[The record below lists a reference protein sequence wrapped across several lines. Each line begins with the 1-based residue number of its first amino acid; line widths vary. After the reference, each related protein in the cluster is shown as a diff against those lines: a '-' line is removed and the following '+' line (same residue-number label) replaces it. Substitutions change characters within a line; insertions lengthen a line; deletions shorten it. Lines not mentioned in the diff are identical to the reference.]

1 MLAPRIRGAFVPV
14 TLALLAFA
22 SACSNG
28 TEPKKPLCDAANP
41 LSLNAGQVQTP
52 ISDACVYV
60 SGGTAGG
67 EFALVPF
74 NADTVYGHIAPISF
88 TSQGV
93 SAVSTPLTSRTF
105 ASIPSFSLTPN
116 EDAAATVGSSSGFEL
131 RLRESERRNLTPL
144 IPAARSWYRNRYSS
158 QSGTGLRP
166 SFSTVAAAPTVGD
179 IVTLNT
185 KTGATL
191 SDACQVPD
199 NRTGRVVAVTNHA
212 IVVADTE
219 NPTGGYTDAEYLTVG
234 QQFDDVYA
242 MDVAAFGDPSDIDT
256 NGKVVMFFTRAVN
269 EMTPKGSG
277 SVVGGFFYGR
287 DLFPKADSPVLGPG
301 SGCATSNVSEMF
313 YLAVPDPNALVNGNT
328 TFTKNFISHL
338 TLSTTAHELQHLI
351 NAARRLYV
359 NTTATNFEVVWLNEG
374 LSHIAEELL
383 FYRQSNG
390 LAPRSDVD
398 SLDFKGN
405 QTNVDSYNYN
415 QQSNFGRFREFLL
428 KPTVASPYAPD
439 DSLWTRGATW
449 DFLRYAADHRGANDG
464 DTWFKLVNS
473 TKTGLPNLQDVF
485 GTSLMSIFRDWS
497 VSVIAD
503 DQPGVANQWQQPSWN
518 MPSMWVRLTESPTK
532 PGTYP
537 LATVTLGDNA
547 PLSVSLKGGT
557 SAYVRFTI
565 PAGQVGSVQWTTQSN
580 GIAMSLV
587 RLK

>member
-1 MLAPRIRGAFVPV
+1 MLAPRTRGAFVPV
-14 TLALLAFA
+14 TVALLALA

-28 TEPKKPLCDAANP
+28 TEPNKPLCDASNP
-41 LSLNAGQVQTP
+41 LSLSAGQVQTP

-60 SGGTAGG
+60 SGGTTGG

-74 NADTVYGHIAPISF
+74 NADTVYAHSASISF
-88 TSQGV
+88 TAQGA
-93 SAVSTPLTSRTF
+93 SAVSSPLTSRTL
-105 ASIPSFSLTPN
+105 AMAPSLSLTLN
-116 EDAAATVGSSSGFEL
+116 DQAAAPLGSASDFEL
-131 RLRESERRNLTPL
+131 RLRESERHVLTPL
-144 IPAARSWYRNRYSS
+144 IPAARRWYRNRYNS

-166 SFSTVAAAPTVGD
+166 SFSTVASAPTVGD
-179 IVTLNT
+179 LITLNT

-199 NRTGRVVAVTNHA
+199 NRTGRVVAISNHA
-212 IVVADTE
+212 IVIADTA

-242 MDVAAFGDPSDIDT
+242 MDVAAFGDPTDIDS
-256 NGKVVMFFTRAVN
+256 NQKIVMFFTRAVN
-269 EMTPKGSG
+269 EMTPKGSS

-287 DLFPKADSPVLGPG
+287 DLFPKADSPELGPG
-301 SGCATSNVSEMF
+301 SGCATSNFSEMF

-328 TFTKNFISHL
+328 TFTKAFISHL
-338 TLSTTAHELQHLI
+338 TLSTTAHEFQHLI
-351 NAARRLYV
+351 NASRRLYV
-359 NTTATNFEVVWLNEG
+359 NTTATDFEVVWLNEG

-383 FYRQSNG
+383 FYRQSSG
-390 LAPRSDVD
+390 LIPRSDVD

-415 QQSNFGRFREFLL
+415 QQSNFGRYREYLL
-428 KPTVASPYAPD
+428 KPSTTSPYAPD

-449 DFLRYAADHRGANDG
+449 SFLRYAADHRGANDG

-485 GTSLMSIFRDWS
+485 GAGLMSIFRDWS
-497 VSVIAD
+497 VATIAD
-503 DQPGVANQWQQPSWN
+503 DVPFVPNQWQQPSWN
-518 MPSMWVRLTESPTK
+518 FRSVFTYIPSIK
-532 PGTYP
+532 TYP
-537 LATVTLGDNA
+537 LTTVTVSDNS
-547 PLSVSLKGGT
+547 PLSVTLKGG
-557 SAYVRFTI
+557 SAAYVRFTI
-565 PAGQVGSVQWTTQSN
+565 AAGEVGSVKWSTQSN

>member
-1 MLAPRIRGAFVPV
+1 MLAPRTRGAFVPV
-14 TLALLAFA
+14 SVALLAFA
-22 SACSNG
+22 ASCSNG
-28 TEPKKPLCDAANP
+28 TEPKKLCDAANP

-60 SGGTAGG
+60 SGGASGG

-74 NADTVYGHIAPISF
+74 NADTVYAHSASISF

-93 SAVSTPLTSRTF
+93 SSVSAPLTSRTF
-105 ASIPSFSLTPN
+105 ASAPSFSLTPDN
-116 EDAAATVGSSSGFEL
+116 DAAAMVGSASGFEL
-131 RLRESERRNLTPL
+131 RLRESERRVLTPL
-144 IPAARSWYRNRYSS
+144 IPAARSWYRNRYSA
-158 QSGTGLRP
+158 QTGTGLRP
-166 SFSTVAAAPTVGD
+166 SFSTVASAPSVGD
-179 IVTLNT
+179 LVTLNT

-199 NRTGRVVAVTNHA
+199 DRTGRVVAISNHA
-212 IVVADTE
+212 IVIADTA

-242 MDVAAFGDPSDIDT
+242 MDVAAFGDPTDIDS
-256 NGKVVMFFTRAVN
+256 NGKIVMFFTRAVN

-287 DLFPKADSPVLGPG
+287 DLFPTTDSPTLGPG

-328 TFTKNFISHL
+328 TFTKAFISHL
-338 TLSTTAHELQHLI
+338 TLSTTAHEFQHLI
-351 NAARRLYV
+351 NASRRLYV
-359 NTTATNFEVVWLNEG
+359 NTTATDFEVVWLNEG

-383 FYRQSNG
+383 FYRQSSG
-390 LAPRSDVD
+390 LTPRSDVD

-415 QQSNFGRFREFLL
+415 QQSNFGRYREYLL
-428 KPTVASPYAPD
+428 KPSTASPYAPD

-449 DFLRYAADHRGANDG
+449 AFLRYAADHRGTGDG
-464 DTWFKLVNS
+464 DTWFRLVNS

-485 GTSLMSIFRDWS
+485 GTGLMSIFRDWS
-497 VSVIAD
+497 VATIAD
-503 DQPGVANQWQQPSWN
+503 DLPGVANEWQQPSWN
-518 MPSMWVRLTESPTK
+518 FRSVFTYIPSIKS
-532 PGTYP
+532 YP
-537 LATVTLGDNA
+537 LATVTVGDNS
-547 PLSVSLKGGT
+547 PLSVSLKGGS

-565 PAGQVGSVQWTTQSN
+565 PAGQVGSVQWSTQSN
-580 GIAMSLV
+580 GVAMSLV

>member
-1 MLAPRIRGAFVPV
+1 MLAPRTRGAFVPV

-28 TEPKKPLCDAANP
+28 TEPNKPLCDAANP
-41 LSLNAGQVQTP
+41 LSLNVGQVQTP

-60 SGGTAGG
+60 SGGSSGG

-93 SAVSTPLTSRTF
+93 STVTAPLASRTF
-105 ASIPSFSLTPN
+105 ASAPSFSLTPDA
-116 EDAAATVGSSSGFEL
+116 DAAAMVGSSSGFEL
-131 RLRESERRNLTPL
+131 RLRESERHVLTPL
-144 IPAARSWYRNRYSS
+144 IPAARSWYRNRYS
-158 QSGTGLRP
+158 QSGGTGLRP
-166 SFSTVAAAPTVGD
+166 SFSTVAATPTVGD
-179 IVTLNT
+179 LVTLNT

-199 NRTGRVVAVTNHA
+199 NRTGRVVAISTHA
-212 IVVADTE
+212 IVIADTA
-219 NPTGGYTDAEYLTVG
+219 NPTGGYTDAEYVTVG

-242 MDVAAFGDPSDIDT
+242 MDVAAFGDPTDIDS
-256 NGKVVMFFTRAVN
+256 NGKVIMFFTRAVN

-328 TFTKNFISHL
+328 SFTKTFVSHL
-338 TLSTTAHELQHLI
+338 TLSTTAHEFQHLI
-351 NAARRLYV
+351 NASRRLYI
-359 NTTATNFEVVWLNEG
+359 NTTATDFEVVWLNEG

-390 LAPRSDVD
+390 LTPRQDID

-405 QTNVDSYNYN
+405 QTNVDSYNFN
-415 QQSNFGRFREFLL
+415 EQSNFGRYREFLL
-428 KPTVASPYAPD
+428 KPSVASPYAPD

-449 DFLRYAADHRGANDG
+449 AFLRYAADHRGANDG

-473 TKTGLPNLQDVF
+473 SKTGLPNLQDVF
-485 GTSLMSIFRDWS
+485 GAGLMSIFRDWS
-497 VSVIAD
+497 VAVIAD
-503 DQPGVANQWQQPSWN
+503 DVANVANQWQQPSWN
-518 MPSMWVRLTESPTK
+518 FRSVFTFIPSIK
-532 PGTYP
+532 TYP
-537 LATVTLGDNA
+537 LATVTVGDNS

-557 SAYVRFTI
+557 EAYVRFSI
-565 PAGQVGSVQWTTQSN
+565 AAGQVGSVNWSTQSN

>member
-1 MLAPRIRGAFVPV
+1 MLAPRTRGAFVPV
-14 TLALLAFA
+14 TLALLSFA

-28 TEPKKPLCDAANP
+28 TEPTKKLCDAANP

-60 SGGTAGG
+60 SGGASGG

-74 NADTVYGHIAPISF
+74 NADTTYSHLASISF

-105 ASIPSFSLTPN
+105 ASLPSFSLTPT
-116 EDAAATVGSSSGFEL
+116 EAAAAAVGSSSGFEL

-144 IPAARSWYRNRYSS
+144 IPGARSWYRNRYGS
-158 QSGTGLRP
+158 QSETGLRP
-166 SFSTVAAAPTVGD
+166 SFSTVAAAPAVGD

-199 NRTGRVVAVTNHA
+199 NRTGRVVAVTVHA
-212 IVVADTE
+212 IVVADTA

-242 MDVAAFGDPSDIDT
+242 MDVAAFGDPTDIDT
-256 NGKVVMFFTRAVN
+256 NNRIVMFFTRAVN

-338 TLSTTAHELQHLI
+338 TLSTTAHEFQHLI

-359 NTTATNFEVVWLNEG
+359 NTTATDFEVVWLNEG

-383 FYRQSNG
+383 FYRQSQN
-390 LAPRSDVD
+390 LIPRSDVD
-398 SLDFKGN
+398 SSDFKGN

-415 QQSNFGRFREFLL
+415 QASNFGRFIEYLS
-428 KPTVASPYAPD
+428 KPSVASPYAPD

-485 GTSLMSIFRDWS
+485 GTGLMSIFRDWS

-503 DQPGVANQWQQPSWN
+503 DLTGVANQWQQPSWN
-518 MPSMWVRLTESPTK
+518 FRSIFTYIPKIGR
-532 PGTYP
+532 YP
-537 LATVTLGDNA
+537 LATVTVGDNA

-565 PAGQVGSVQWTTQSN
+565 PAGQVGSVRWSTQSN
-580 GIAMSLV
+580 GVAMSLV

>member
-14 TLALLAFA
+14 TLALLALA

-60 SGGTAGG
+60 SGGTSGG

-74 NADTVYGHIAPISF
+74 NADTVYAHIASVAF

-93 SAVSTPLTSRTF
+93 AAVTTPLTSRTF
-105 ASIPSFSLTPN
+105 ASAPSFSLTPDK
-116 EDAAATVGSSSGFEL
+116 DAAAMVGSTSGFEL
-131 RLRESERRNLTPL
+131 RLRENERRVLTPL
-144 IPAARSWYRNRYSS
+144 IPAARSWYRNRYGS

-166 SFSTVAAAPTVGD
+166 SFSTVASPPAVGD
-179 IVTLNT
+179 LITLNT

-199 NRTGRVVAVTNHA
+199 DRTGRVVAVTSHA
-212 IVVADTE
+212 IVIADTA
-219 NPTGGYTDAEYLTVG
+219 NPTGGYTDTEYLTVG

-242 MDVAAFGDPSDIDT
+242 MDIAAFGDPSDIDT
-256 NGKVVMFFTRAVN
+256 NGKIVMFFTRAVN

-287 DLFPKADSPVLGPG
+287 DLFPKTDSPALGPG

-338 TLSTTAHELQHLI
+338 TLSTTAHEFQHLI
-351 NAARRLYV
+351 NASRRLYV
-359 NTTATNFEVVWLNEG
+359 NTAATDFEVVWLNEG

-390 LAPRSDVD
+390 LTPRTDVD

-415 QQSNFGRFREFLL
+415 QQSNFGRFREYLL
-428 KPTVASPYAPD
+428 KPSVASPYAPD

-449 DFLRYAADHRGANDG
+449 AFLRYAADHRGTSDG

-485 GTSLMSIFRDWS
+485 GAGLMSIFRDWS
-497 VSVIAD
+497 VATIAD
-503 DQPGVANQWQQPSWN
+503 DLPGVANQWQDPSWN
-518 MPSMWVRLTESPTK
+518 FRSIFTYIPSIKS
-532 PGTYP
+532 YP
-537 LATVTLGDNA
+537 LATVTVGDNA
-547 PLSVSLKGGT
+547 PLNVSLKGGT
-557 SAYVRFTI
+557 SAYVRFSI
-565 PAGQVGSVQWTTQSN
+565 AAGQVGSVQWSTQSN
-580 GIAMSLV
+580 GVAMSLV

>member
-1 MLAPRIRGAFVPV
+1 MLAPRTRGAFVPV

-28 TEPKKPLCDAANP
+28 TEPKKNLCDAANP
-41 LSLNAGQVQTP
+41 LSLNPGQVQTP
-52 ISDACVYV
+52 ISDPCVYV
-60 SGGTAGG
+60 SGGTSGG

-74 NADTVYGHIAPISF
+74 DADTVYGHIASISF
-88 TSQGV
+88 TSQGAA
-93 SAVSTPLTSRTF
+93 AVTTPLASRTF
-105 ASIPSFSLTPN
+105 ASAPSFSLTPDA
-116 EDAAATVGSSSGFEL
+116 DAAALVGSSSGFEL
-131 RLRESERRNLTPL
+131 RLRESERRVLTPL
-144 IPAARSWYRNRYSS
+144 IPAARSWYRNRFNP

-166 SFSTVAAAPTVGD
+166 SFSTVAAPPTVGD
-179 IVTLNT
+179 LVSLNT

-199 NRTGRVVAVTNHA
+199 NRTGRVVAISNHA
-212 IVVADTE
+212 IVIADTA

-242 MDVAAFGDPSDIDT
+242 MDVAAFGDPTDIDS
-256 NGKVVMFFTRAVN
+256 NGKIVMFFTRAVN
-269 EMTPKGSG
+269 EMTPKGSS

-287 DLFPKADSPVLGPG
+287 DLFPKQDSQVLGPG
-301 SGCATSNVSEMF
+301 SGCATSNVAEMF

-328 TFTKNFISHL
+328 NFTKQFVSHL
-338 TLSTTAHELQHLI
+338 TLSTTAHEFQHLI
-351 NAARRLYV
+351 NASRRLYI
-359 NTTATNFEVVWLNEG
+359 NTTATDFEVVWLNEG

-383 FYRQSNG
+383 FYRQSAG
-390 LAPRSDVD
+390 LIPRDDVD
-398 SLDFKGN
+398 STNFKGN

-415 QQSNFGRFREFLL
+415 QASNFGRYLEYLG
-428 KPTVASPYAPD
+428 KPSVASPYAPD

-449 DFLRYAADHRGANDG
+449 DFLRYAADHRGTSDG

-473 TKTGLPNLQDVF
+473 SKTGLPNLMDVF
-485 GTSLMSIFRDWS
+485 GADIMSIFRDWS

-503 DQPGVANQWQQPSWN
+503 DAPGVANQWQQPSWN
-518 MPSMWVRLTESPTK
+518 WRSVLTYIPK
-532 PGTYP
+532 IGRYP
-537 LATVTLGDNA
+537 LATVTVGDNS

-565 PAGQVGSVQWTTQSN
+565 PAGQVGSVQWSTQSN

-587 RLK
+587 RLQ

>member
-1 MLAPRIRGAFVPV
+1 MLAPRTRGAFVPV
-14 TLALLAFA
+14 TLALLALA

-28 TEPKKPLCDAANP
+28 TEPKPLCDAANP

-52 ISDACVYV
+52 ISDACVFV
-60 SGGTAGG
+60 SGGTSGG

-74 NADTVYGHIAPISF
+74 DADTVYAHIASVAF

-93 SAVSTPLTSRTF
+93 AAVTTPLADRTF
-105 ASIPSFSLTPN
+105 ASAPSFSLTPDK
-116 EDAAATVGSSSGFEL
+116 DAAALVGSTSGFEL
-131 RLRESERRNLTPL
+131 RLRETERRVLTPL
-144 IPAARSWYRNRYSS
+144 IPAARSWYRNRYGS

-166 SFSTVAAAPTVGD
+166 SFSTVASPPTVGD
-179 IVTLNT
+179 FVTLNT

-199 NRTGRVVAVTNHA
+199 NRTGRVVAVTTHA
-212 IVVADTE
+212 IVIADTA

-242 MDVAAFGDPSDIDT
+242 MDIAAFGDPSDIDS

-269 EMTPKGSG
+269 EMTPQGSG

-287 DLFPKADSPVLGPG
+287 DLFPKTDSPVLGPG

-328 TFTKNFISHL
+328 TFTKTFISHL

-351 NAARRLYV
+351 NASRRLYV
-359 NTTATNFEVVWLNEG
+359 NTAATDFEVVWLNEG
-374 LSHIAEELL
+374 LSHVAEELL

-390 LAPRSDVD
+390 LTPRTDVD

-415 QQSNFGRFREFLL
+415 QQSNFGRFREYLL
-428 KPTVASPYAPD
+428 KPSVASPYAPD

-449 DFLRYAADHRGANDG
+449 AFLRYAADHRGTSDG

-485 GTSLMSIFRDWS
+485 GTGLMSIFRDWS
-497 VSVIAD
+497 VATIAD
-503 DQPGVANQWQQPSWN
+503 DLPGVANQWQQPSWN
-518 MPSMWVRLTESPTK
+518 FRSIFTYIPSIK
-532 PGTYP
+532 KYP
-537 LATVTLGDNA
+537 LATVTVGDNA
-547 PLSVSLKGGT
+547 PLTVSLKGGT

-565 PAGQVGSVQWTTQSN
+565 AAGQVGSVHWDTQSN

>member
-1 MLAPRIRGAFVPV
+1 MLAPRTRGAFVPV

-28 TEPKKPLCDAANP
+28 TEPKKNLCDAANP

-52 ISDACVYV
+52 ISDPCVFV
-60 SGGTAGG
+60 SGGTSGG

-74 NADTVYGHIAPISF
+74 NADTVFAHIAPISF
-88 TSQGV
+88 TSEGV
-93 SAVSTPLTSRTF
+93 AAVTTPLANRTF
-105 ASIPSFSLTPN
+105 ASAPSFSLTPDA
-116 EDAAATVGSSSGFEL
+116 DAAALVGSSSGFEL
-131 RLRESERRNLTPL
+131 RLRNSERRVLTPL
-144 IPAARSWYRNRYSS
+144 IPAARSWYRNRYNS
-158 QSGTGLRP
+158 QSGAGLRP

-179 IVTLNT
+179 LVTLNT
-185 KTGATL
+185 KTGVTL

-199 NRTGRVVAVTNHA
+199 NRTGRVVAISNHA
-212 IVVADTE
+212 IVIADTA

-242 MDVAAFGDPSDIDT
+242 MDVAAFGDPTDIDT
-256 NGKVVMFFTRAVN
+256 NGKIVMFFTRAVN

-287 DLFPKADSPVLGPG
+287 DLFPKQDSPVLGPG

-328 TFTKNFISHL
+328 TFTKAFISHL
-338 TLSTTAHELQHLI
+338 TLSTTAHEFQHLI
-351 NAARRLYV
+351 NASRRLYI
-359 NTTATNFEVVWLNEG
+359 NTTATDFEVVWLNEG

-390 LAPRSDVD
+390 LTPRQDVD

-415 QQSNFGRFREFLL
+415 QQSNFGRYLL
-428 KPTVASPYAPD
+428 YLAKPSANSPYAPN
-439 DSLWTRGATW
+439 DSLETRGATW
-449 DFLRYAADHRGANDG
+449 SFLRYAADHRGANDG

-473 TKTGLPNLQDVF
+473 SKTGLPNLQDVF
-485 GTSLMSIFRDWS
+485 GAGLMSIFRDWS
-497 VSVIAD
+497 VAVIAD
-503 DQPGVANQWQQPSWN
+503 DLPGVADQWQQPSWN
-518 MPSMWVRLTESPTK
+518 FRSVFTYIPSIHS
-532 PGTYP
+532 YP
-537 LATVTLGDNA
+537 LATVTVGDNS

-557 SAYVRFTI
+557 SAYVRFSI
-565 PAGQVGSVQWTTQSN
+565 AAGQVGSVKWSTQSN

>member
-1 MLAPRIRGAFVPV
+1 MLAPRTRGAFVPV
-14 TLALLAFA
+14 SLALLALA

-28 TEPKKPLCDAANP
+28 TEPQKPLCDAANP
-41 LSLNAGQVQTP
+41 LSMNAGQVQTP

-60 SGGTAGG
+60 SGGSSGG

-74 NADTVYGHIAPISF
+74 NSDTIYTHSASISF
-88 TSQGV
+88 NSKGASTV
-93 SAVSTPLTSRTF
+93 SSPLASRTF
-105 ASIPSFSLTPN
+105 AMAPSFSLTPS
-116 EDAAATVGSSSGFEL
+116 DQATTVLASSNDFEL
-131 RLRESERRNLTPL
+131 RLRDSERRVLTPL
-144 IPAARSWYRNRYSS
+144 IPAARSWYRNRYNA

-166 SFSTVAAAPTVGD
+166 SFSTVATPPTVGD
-179 IVTLNT
+179 LVTLNT

-199 NRTGRVVAVTNHA
+199 NRTGRVVAVTTHA
-212 IVVADTE
+212 VVVADTA

-242 MDVAAFGDPSDIDT
+242 MDVAAFGDPTDIDS
-256 NGKVVMFFTRAVN
+256 NGRVVMFFTRAVN
-269 EMTPKGSG
+269 EMTPKGSS

-287 DLFPKADSPVLGPG
+287 DLFPKADTPELGPG
-301 SGCATSNVSEMF
+301 SGCATSNFSEMF

-328 TFTKNFISHL
+328 TFTKAFISHL
-338 TLSTTAHELQHLI
+338 TLSTTAHEFQHLI

-359 NTTATNFEVVWLNEG
+359 NTTATDFEVVWLNEG

-383 FYRQSNG
+383 FYRQSAG
-390 LAPRSDVD
+390 LTPRTDID

-405 QTNVDSYNYN
+405 QTNVDAYNYN
-415 QQSNFGRFREFLL
+415 QQSNFGRFREYLL
-428 KPTVASPYAPD
+428 KPSTTSPYAKD

-449 DFLRYAADHRGANDG
+449 SFLRYAADHRGTSDG

-485 GTSLMSIFRDWS
+485 GTGLMSIFRDWS
-497 VSVIAD
+497 VATIAD
-503 DQPGVANQWQQPSWN
+503 DVPGVANQWQQPSWN
-518 MPSMWVRLTESPTK
+518 FRSIFTYIPSIKS
-532 PGTYP
+532 YP
-537 LATVTLGDNA
+537 LATVTVGDNS
-547 PLSVSLKGGT
+547 PLSVTLKGGS
-557 SAYVRFTI
+557 SAYVRFSVA
-565 PAGQVGSVQWTTQSN
+565 AGQVGSVQWSTQSN

>member
-1 MLAPRIRGAFVPV
+1 MLARRTRGAFVPV

-28 TEPKKPLCDAANP
+28 TEPTKPLCDASNP
-41 LSLNAGQVQTP
+41 LSLSAGQVQTP

-60 SGGTAGG
+60 SGGTGGG

-74 NADTVYGHIAPISF
+74 NADTVYAHSASISF
-88 TSQGV
+88 TSQGA
-93 SAVSTPLTSRTF
+93 SAPTSPLASRTF
-105 ASIPSFSLTPN
+105 AMAPSLSLSPSDQAST
-116 EDAAATVGSSSGFEL
+116 ALGSASDFEL
-131 RLRESERRNLTPL
+131 RLRESERRVLTPL
-144 IPAARSWYRNRYSS
+144 IPAARRWYQNRYSS

-166 SFSTVAAAPTVGD
+166 SFSTVASAPTVGD
-179 IVTLNT
+179 LVTLNT

-199 NRTGRVVAVTNHA
+199 NRTGRVVAISNHA
-212 IVVADTE
+212 IVIADTA
-219 NPTGGYTDAEYLTVG
+219 NPTGGYTDQEYLTVG

-242 MDVAAFGDPSDIDT
+242 MDVAAFGDPTDIDS
-256 NGKVVMFFTRAVN
+256 NNKIVMFFTRAVN
-269 EMTPKGSG
+269 EMTPKGSS

-287 DLFPKADSPVLGPG
+287 DLFPKADTPELGPG
-301 SGCATSNVSEMF
+301 SGCATSNFSEMF

-328 TFTKNFISHL
+328 TFTKAFISHL
-338 TLSTTAHELQHLI
+338 TLSTTAHEFQHLI

-359 NTTATNFEVVWLNEG
+359 NTTATDFEVVWLNEG

-383 FYRQSNG
+383 FYRQSAG
-390 LAPRSDVD
+390 LIPRTDVD

-415 QQSNFGRFREFLL
+415 ERENFARYLL
-428 KPTVASPYAPD
+428 YIAKPSVNSPYAPN
-439 DSLWTRGATW
+439 DSLETRGATW
-449 DFLRYAADHRGANDG
+449 SFLRYAADHRGANDG

-473 TKTGLPNLQDVF
+473 SKTGLPNLQDVF
-485 GTSLMSIFRDWS
+485 GAGLMSIFKDWS
-497 VSVIAD
+497 VAVVAD
-503 DQPGVANQWQQPSWN
+503 DIPGVANQWQQPSWN
-518 MPSMWVRLTESPTK
+518 WRSVLTYIPSIH
-532 PGTYP
+532 GYP
-537 LATVTLGDNA
+537 LATVTVGDNS
-547 PLSVSLKGGT
+547 PLSVTLKGGS

-565 PAGQVGSVQWTTQSN
+565 AAGQVGSVKWSTQSN